1 MTTAGTYTL
10 YFSRK
15 AGEHPFLTISTCF
28 FDNRYRLMHSH
39 SAFVH
44 GDYDFLR
51 RELLTSWRGFQAEKA
66 DNTEIVYNNGS
77 YGKSIAITKYWG

>member
-1 MTTAGTYTL
+1 MTTAVTYTL

-15 AGEHPFLTISTCF
+15 AGEHPFLTISTCI
-28 FDNRYRLMHSH
+28 FDNRNRLMHSH

-44 GDYDFLR
+44 GDYDFQR
-51 RELLTSWRGFQAEKA
+51 RELLASWRGFQAENA